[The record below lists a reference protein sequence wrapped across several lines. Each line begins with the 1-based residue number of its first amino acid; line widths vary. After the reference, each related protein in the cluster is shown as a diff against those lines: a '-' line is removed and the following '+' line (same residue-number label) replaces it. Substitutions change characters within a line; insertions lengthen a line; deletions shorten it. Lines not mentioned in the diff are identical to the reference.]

1 MENKE
6 SKEKQDKINKK
17 VGLTTIEL
25 LIPNTYIDDDNFFSK
40 SISWKRRLKV
50 VEKVFVILVAII
62 TIPLSAWISSWLPVI
77 EGTDVLRFNPFS
89 PDLLPITVI
98 PYVLSFICLIGAEFF
113 EKNVSLSKGIIKTTI
128 FSLLMSILINIT
140 VFTLSTSFRSAVITS
155 EEIPYYNYI
164 AMGAIDGAVY
174 TLILLIVRIILNIV
188 NGFNKKRVII
198 VGPKEDA
205 LNLSKKIIKENKK
218 QYTIRYIFFEE
229 NGKISD
235 DIYTKIKK
243 VNTVILLESL
253 SAKNKQ
259 DLLLYFSS
267 CKNKDVYV
275 CSSYF
280 DIVFLDG
287 VLTNVN
293 EKMAFEQR
301 SLFIDPVETAT
312 KRITDIILSIIA
324 IVLLSPILIFTALIV
339 KLQDGGPVFYKQTR
353 LTKGLKPFNI
363 IKFRSMRVDA
373 EKIGGAQLASEND
386 PRITKF
392 GRFIRATRID
402 ELPQIFN
409 ILKGDMSWVGPRPE
423 RPEFVYQFVKEN
435 PLYRYR
441 YNVKAGLTGLQQVS
455 ATYHTSFEDKL
466 KYDLY
471 YIERQSTIY
480 DFIIILRTVGVVFK
494 KEMAAGADPEE
505 MALPM
510 EDFLDEQDYDYKEYD
525 TYLSIF
531 PRVEVEKKNKKKNK
545 KSKR

>member
-113 EKNVSLSKGIIKTTI
+113 EKNVALSKGIIKTTI

>member
-17 VGLTTIEL
+17 IGLTTIEL

-324 IVLLSPILIFTALIV
+324 IVLLSPVLIFTALIV
-339 KLQDGGPVFYKQTR
+339 KLQDGGPIFYKQTR

-363 IKFRSMRVDA
+363 IKFRSMKVDA

-531 PRVEVEKKNKKKNK
+531 PRVEVEKKNKKENKKNK
-545 KSKR
+545 R

>member
-1 MENKE
+1 
-6 SKEKQDKINKK
+6 
-17 VGLTTIEL
+17 
-25 LIPNTYIDDDNFFSK
+25 
-40 SISWKRRLKV
+40 
-50 VEKVFVILVAII
+50 
-62 TIPLSAWISSWLPVI
+62 
-77 EGTDVLRFNPFS
+77 
-89 PDLLPITVI
+89 
-98 PYVLSFICLIGAEFF
+98 
-113 EKNVSLSKGIIKTTI
+113 
-128 FSLLMSILINIT
+128 
-140 VFTLSTSFRSAVITS
+140 
-155 EEIPYYNYI
+155 
-164 AMGAIDGAVY
+164 MGAIDGAVY

>member
-17 VGLTTIEL
+17 IGLTTIEL

-324 IVLLSPILIFTALIV
+324 IVLLSPVLIFTALIV
-339 KLQDGGPVFYKQTR
+339 KLQDGGPIFYKQTR

-363 IKFRSMRVDA
+363 IKFRSMKVDA